1 MCPSSDMCSVD
12 CCFCEIALKSNFMC
26 NDPVQRR
33 HHYHLVN
40 KKRVLPIGHL
50 RGSMQELLKNQV
62 KQANSLIETA
72 SVGAD
77 PPPYQDGLASYSF

>member
-1 MCPSSDMCSVD
+1 
-12 CCFCEIALKSNFMC
+12 
-26 NDPVQRR
+26 
-33 HHYHLVN
+33 
-40 KKRVLPIGHL
+40 
-50 RGSMQELLKNQV
+50 MQELLKNQV